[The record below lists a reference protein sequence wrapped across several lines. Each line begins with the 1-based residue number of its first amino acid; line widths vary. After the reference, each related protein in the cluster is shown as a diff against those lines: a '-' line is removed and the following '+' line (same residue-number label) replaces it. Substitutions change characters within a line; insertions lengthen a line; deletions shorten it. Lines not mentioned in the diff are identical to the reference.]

1 MSGGDLEKKTW
12 TPQQIPSNV
21 SGTQPK
27 PDHRE
32 PSPEPPKEPKER
44 R

>member
-27 PDHRE
+27 PDRE